1 MEKTMVW
8 TSKNGNELKLVA
20 EYEEKMAEEISYA
33 DGDHISLGMKPHTYT
48 ALTAYVD
55 GKEVD
60 CVYDPEMWK
69 LEEIDN
75 HGEKALGIWGTRLAF
90 AKDDTEHIA
99 EFEKM
104 ISEVIEGGRNNE
116 VQEAIEAEKMTKLN
130 SEIEE
135 AKETVKVAEA
145 QENIPTDAEARKMER
160 QYNDFYNEGGE
171 GFVPH
176 IVGQTEYKQA
186 IAKIEE
192 NAR

>member
-1 MEKTMVW
+1 MEKTMIW

-33 DGDHISLGMKPHTYT
+33 DGDHISLGMKPY
-48 ALTAYVD
+48 ADARLTVYVD
-55 GKEVD
+55 GKSIE
-60 CVYDPEMWK
+60 CVIDPEMWN
-69 LEEIDN
+69 LRETESNGLAIMEIC
-75 HGEKALGIWGTRLAF
+75 GTRLAF